1 MMNNYYLITLIMIA
15 FSAFFSG
22 MEIAFISANRLKI
35 ELDKKNR
42 LFSGIVFSRFG
53 NNPSGFISTLLLGN
67 TIALVIYGIAISHIL
82 DPWLRMVL
90 PARFQSAFA
99 LLISQTM
106 LSTILILFVAE
117 FTPKALFR
125 INPNRMLKFFA
136 LPVTVTY
143 YILFPLQFLFVKISE
158 FILHIFL
165 GIKTDTSKYE
175 FTHADLDHYL
185 REYSVD
191 NNNTE
196 QHSSEIQMF
205 QNVIDFSSTKV
216 RECMIPRNELT
227 CIEEQEPVSHLMEK
241 FIQTGR
247 SKILVYREHIDNMIG
262 YVHSFDLFN
271 QPQQISS
278 IVKPVIIVPESM
290 LAKEILITLINR
302 HKSIAVVVDEFGGT
316 SGMVAMEDLI
326 EEITGEIND
335 EFDEVEFTEKILE
348 ENTFLFS
355 GRLEID
361 YLNEKYGLDIPAK
374 EEYETLAGFIMA
386 NLERIPEARES
397 FLISTF
403 YFTVV
408 KASTNRIDLVELKTH
423 VEN

>member
-1 MMNNYYLITLIMIA
+1 MNNYYLITLLMLA

-22 MEIAFISANRLKI
+22 MEIAFISANKLKI

-42 LFSGIVFSRFG
+42 IFSGIVLSRFG

-67 TIALVIYGIAISHIL
+67 TIALVVYGIAISHIL

-90 PARFQSAFA
+90 PNRFNSAFA
-99 LLISQTM
+99 ILITQTV
-106 LSTILILFVAE
+106 LSTVIILFLAE
-117 FTPKALFR
+117 FAPKALFR

-136 LPVTVTY
+136 LPVTVMY
-143 YILFPLQFLFVKISE
+143 YVLFPLQYLFVKISE
-158 FILHIFL
+158 LILRVFL
-165 GIKTDTSKYE
+165 GINTNTSKYE

-191 NNNTE
+191 NTKTE

-205 QNVIDFSSTKV
+205 QNVIDFSSTTV

-227 CIEEQEPVSHLMEK
+227 CIEEQEPVAHLMEK
-241 FIQTGR
+241 FVQTGR
-247 SKILVYREHIDNMIG
+247 SKILVYREHIDNMVG

-271 QPQQISS
+271 KPQQISS

-290 LAKEILITLINR
+290 LAKEILITLINK

-335 EFDEVEFTEKILE
+335 EFDDVELTEKVMD
-348 ENTFLFS
+348 ENTYLFS

-361 YLNEKYGLDIPAK
+361 YLNEKFDLEIPVK
-374 EEYETLAGFIMA
+374 DEYETLAGYIMA
-386 NLERIPEARES
+386 NLERIPEAQET

-403 YFTVV
+403 YFTVI
-408 KASTNRIDLVELKTH
+408 KASNNRIDLVELKTN
-423 VEN
+423 VES